1 MEMRISACKWTN
13 VLVTGLILA
22 WGAAAN
28 AQQPAS
34 RSSVNVQS
42 PFFNPF
48 DVGVSRL
55 QLDMFGSFEIRQS
68 TASSL
73 GSATAASSSSATA
86 SKGGNQ
92 APLAVGA
99 VRRPKTPPPFRSP
112 FKPPRPHDPPGPPH
126 DPPGPP
132 SDRPP
137 VDPPGQQ

>member
-1 MEMRISACKWTN
+1 MKISACKWTN
-13 VLVTGLILA
+13 VLVTGLMLA

-28 AQQPAS
+28 AQQPTS
-34 RSSVNVQS
+34 RGSVNVRS

-55 QLDMFGSFEIRQS
+55 QLDMFGSFELRQP

-73 GSATAASSSSATA
+73 DSTLAAASSASARA
-86 SKGGNQ
+86 SRGRDQ
-92 APLAVGA
+92 ARVASGR
-99 VRRPKTPPPFRSP
+99 VRRPHTPPPFRSP

-132 SDRPP
+132 SDPPP
-137 VDPPGQQ
+137 VDPPGHQQ